1 MQSVVGIFSSCAA
14 ADKAVREMLQQGIP
28 PQSLIFLTSEQLPQQ
43 QVEQVPTTDTE
54 AHGMG
59 KAIGAFVGGVV
70 GASAGLGLGSA
81 VASLVVPGVGTI
93 LAAGIGA
100 ASLLGLGG
108 AIAGE
113 EIGDRSED
121 AMDQGVPRDDVL
133 LYRELLKRRRTLVI
147 ANLHAD
153 DMAETART
161 IMQQNG
167 AENIDEARKEIRK
180 AA

>member
-1 MQSVVGIFSSCAA
+1 ML
-14 ADKAVREMLQQGIP
+14 DKGIP
-28 PQSLIFLTSEQLPQQ
+28 PQSLIFLTSEQLPA
-43 QVEQVPTTDTE
+43 QVEQVPTTDAE

-70 GASAGLGLGSA
+70 GASGLGSA

-100 ASLLGLGG
+100 ASLLGLAG
-108 AIAGE
+108 AVAGE

-133 LYRELLKRRRTLVI
+133 LYRELLKRRRTLLI

-153 DMAETART
+153 GMAETART

>member
-1 MQSVVGIFSSCAA
+1 MPMQSVVGIFTSCAA
-14 ADKAVREMLQQGIP
+14 ADRAVREMLDTGIP
-28 PQSLIFLTSEQLPQQ
+28 RLSLIFLTSEQLPA
-43 QVEQVPTTDTE
+43 QVEQVPTTDAE

-70 GASAGLGLGSA
+70 GASAVLGLGSA

-113 EIGDRSED
+113 EIGYRCEEV
-121 AMDQGVPRDDVL
+121 MDHGVARHE
-133 LYRELLKRRRTLVI
+133 ELL
-147 ANLHAD
+147 
-153 DMAETART
+153 
-161 IMQQNG
+161 
-167 AENIDEARKEIRK
+167 
-180 AA
+180 

>member
-1 MQSVVGIFSSCAA
+1 MRSVVGIFASCAA
-14 ADKAVREMLQQGIP
+14 AEQAVREMMEKGIP
-28 PQSLIFLTSEQLPQQ
+28 SQALIFLTSEQVQPP
-43 QVEQVPTTDTE
+43 VDRVPTTDAE

-70 GASAGLGLGSA
+70 GASAGFGLGSA
-81 VASLVVPGVGTI
+81 VASLVVPGVGPI

-108 AIAGE
+108 AVAGE
-113 EIGDRSED
+113 KIGDRSEN

-133 LYRELLKRRRTLVI
+133 LYRELLKRRKTLVI
-147 ANLHAD
+147 GNLHAND
-153 DMAETART
+153 LAETAQT
-161 IMQQNG
+161 IMQQHG
-167 AENIDEARKEIRK
+167 SEDIDEARREIRK

>member
-1 MQSVVGIFSSCAA
+1 MCQVRLQVKYSLSGLDLRRTQPSHSWLFAA
-14 ADKAVREMLQQGIP
+14 RL
-28 PQSLIFLTSEQLPQQ
+28 
-43 QVEQVPTTDTE
+43 
-54 AHGMG
+54 
-59 KAIGAFVGGVV
+59 VGGVV
-70 GASAGLGLGSA
+70 GASAGFGLGSA
-81 VASLVVPGVGTI
+81 VGSLVVPGVGTI

-113 EIGDRSED
+113 KIGDRSED
-121 AMDQGVPRDDVL
+121 AMDQGVPRDDVV

>member
-1 MQSVVGIFSSCAA
+1 
-14 ADKAVREMLQQGIP
+14 MLEKGIP
-28 PQSLIFLTSEQLPQQ
+28 PQSLIFLTSEQLPS
-43 QVEQVPTTDTE
+43 QVERVPTTDAE

-81 VASLVVPGVGTI
+81 VASLVVPGVGPI

-108 AIAGE
+108 AGAGE
-113 EIGDRSED
+113 KIGDRSENALD
-121 AMDQGVPRDDVL
+121 EGVPRDDVL
-133 LYRELLKRRRTLVI
+133 LYRELLKRRRTVVI

-153 DMAETART
+153 DLAETARVV
-161 IMQQNG
+161 MQQNG
-167 AENIDEARKEIRK
+167 AENIDESRKEIRK

>member
-1 MQSVVGIFSSCAA
+1 MQSVVGVFTSCAA

-43 QVEQVPTTDTE
+43 VEQVPTTDTE

-70 GASAGLGLGSA
+70 GATAGLGLGSA

-100 ASLLGLGG
+100 ASLLGLAG
-108 AIAGE
+108 AVAGE

-147 ANLHAD
+147 ANLQAD

>member
-1 MQSVVGIFSSCAA
+1 MLCILHSKIFTGDAMQSVVGIFTSCAA
-14 ADKAVREMLQQGIP
+14 ADRAVREMLDKGIP
-28 PQSLIFLTSEQLPQQ
+28 PQSLIFLTSEQLPA
-43 QVEQVPTTDTE
+43 QVEQVPTTDAE

-70 GASAGLGLGSA
+70 GASAGLGLGGA
-81 VASLVVPGVGTI
+81 VARQ
-93 LAAGIGA
+93 
-100 ASLLGLGG
+100 
-108 AIAGE
+108 

-133 LYRELLKRRRTLVI
+133 LCRELLKRRRTLVI
-147 ANLHAD
+147 ANLQAD

>member
-1 MQSVVGIFSSCAA
+1 MQSVVGVFTSCAA

-28 PQSLIFLTSEQLPQQ
+28 PQSLIFLTSEQLPA
-43 QVEQVPTTDTE
+43 QVERVPTTDTE

-147 ANLHAD
+147 ANLQAD

>member
-1 MQSVVGIFSSCAA
+1 MHSVVGIFASCAA
-14 ADKAVREMLQQGIP
+14 AEQAVREMLEKGIP
-28 PQSLIFLTSEQLPQQ
+28 PQSLIFLTSEQIQTPLAQL
-43 QVEQVPTTDTE
+43 PTTDAE

-70 GASAGLGLGSA
+70 GASAGAGLGSA
-81 VASLVVPGVGTI
+81 VASLVVPGVGPI

-108 AIAGE
+108 AVVGE

-153 DMAETART
+153 DLAETARVV
-161 IMQQNG
+161 MQQNG
-167 AENIDEARKEIRK
+167 AQDIDEARREIRK